1 MPFENPSDS
10 VPMPARLVERALDL
24 ARAEVGLALVHTR
37 RIAVRAVSALL
48 GTIVAC
54 AFAQLAIVLLVA
66 WPVIGE
72 RVSTP
77 SLLAGIGISVVFS
90 LAGAASAFVA
100 WSGAREKKPG
110 TAHGSTLTEPA
121 PEAELVAAGA
131 GPSVDVSRNVVVS
144 RQRRSD
150 AREEPA
156 GATLVER
163 LGS

>member
-10 VPMPARLVERALDL
+10 VPLPARLVERALDL

-54 AFAQLAIVLLVA
+54 AFAQLAIVLLVV

-77 SLLAGIGISVVFS
+77 SLLAGIGVSVVFS
-90 LAGAASAFVA
+90 LAGATWAWVA
-100 WSGAREKKPG
+100 WAGAREKKPG
-110 TAHGSTLTEPA
+110 TAHSTPPA
-121 PEAELVAAGA
+121 PEAELVTPGE
-131 GPSVDVSRNVVVS
+131 GPAPDVSRNVVVS
-144 RQRRSD
+144 RQRRFD
-150 AREEPA
+150 TREEPA
-156 GATLVER
+156 GVTLVER